1 VYDTLQRKY
10 LQIACLSGTVCAD
23 IVTFYNAKEK
33 CNVLCLMFTVERL
46 TFIAKFFTILD
57 VMSRNGH
64 KNEEKRMQNL
74 KKI

>member
-1 VYDTLQRKY
+1 
-10 LQIACLSGTVCAD
+10 
-23 IVTFYNAKEK
+23 
-33 CNVLCLMFTVERL
+33 MFTVERL